1 MLSRTI
7 LEVKDRSGSLTDA
20 IQSKQDDITFTQQR
34 IQTAESQKE
43 AASLASRDAQHKHMS
58 TVDSMSR
65 DLDQMQASLMSKLAD
80 SAQQLEE
87 ARQKH
92 QHAKAEVAGNEERL
106 QRLIFEAASAAVS
119 YKERVET
126 QLRSLKQQADSL

>member
-43 AASLASRDAQHKHMS
+43 AASLVCHGKK
-58 TVDSMSR
+58 SMICGVYNCVHNECKS
-65 DLDQMQASLMSKLAD
+65 
-80 SAQQLEE
+80 
-87 ARQKH
+87 
-92 QHAKAEVAGNEERL
+92 EV
-106 QRLIFEAASAAVS
+106 
-119 YKERVET
+119 
-126 QLRSLKQQADSL
+126 